1 METLVDFLKEISQK
15 YTSATA
21 LSISMGVRQRKWSY
35 SRLWDLSARVSS
47 ILEKKGLVKGDQ
59 AIIWGPNCPEWVM
72 AFLGCARA
80 GVVAVPLDVRSAP
93 DFVTRVMDRTSPKL
107 AIVSRS
113 TRAQLPC
120 EDLDT
125 LLFEELEELMEETL
139 PGRRSRRRPQTTS

>member
-1 METLVDFLKEISQK
+1 VETLVDFLKEISQK

-59 AIIWGPNCPEWVM
+59 AIIWGPNCPEWVV

-93 DFVTRVMDRTSPKL
+93 DFVK
-107 AIVSRS
+107 
-113 TRAQLPC
+113 
-120 EDLDT
+120 
-125 LLFEELEELMEETL
+125 EE
-139 PGRRSRRRPQTTS
+139 